1 MEKIPYHIGK
11 QILKYFE
18 EILIKEEKKKNN
30 TFINNFKDKYELKML
45 QNKFNN
51 LLHNHNINLFK
62 KYEKYEQFIN
72 EKLNN
77 NEIIEI
83 SRLKSLYR
91 NCINMI
97 QSIKNYYEHKDKS
110 NFNESNQFKRIKLN
124 DNEFEFMIFKFLRT
138 IYIINLNN
146 TEFDCECKFNL
157 SEENESFDKIIEQ
170 YIEDFKKKY
179 LKKME
184 LFKESFLNN
193 KNNIINKTDYE
204 NNNDYDFDNLSTT
217 STQFSVNLNDIN
229 DNQLIENE
237 NEYFLYYNLNNKS
250 IIPEILTNIK
260 NIENDYDYNKIINKI
275 FEYKGNLI
283 LFLGGYFCSYNIK
296 KRYFTKIFNINLF
309 FLVVENSISILY
321 LDFYIKTNLLKI
333 RKLKTIIYDIT

>member
-18 EILIKEEKKKNN
+18 EIIIKEKKKKNN

-83 SRLKSLYR
+83 SKLTSLYR

-124 DNEFEFMIFKFLRT
+124 DNEFEFMIFKFTRT
-138 IYIINLNN
+138 IYI
-146 TEFDCECKFNL
+146 FNL

-170 YIEDFKKKY
+170 YIEDFKKNY

-237 NEYFLYYNLNNKS
+237 NEYFLYDNLDNKS